1 MQETVAD
8 RGTMQHM
15 MWGFQPEYDCDGV
28 RVFGNFCGAAWFQA
42 ATAALEDPNAFVVA
56 VILGSDATSIKS
68 RESAHQIYLTL
79 GNLSRSFR
87 QSKYGWQLAGFHPPL
102 INELM
107 KHPEGTS
114 KRRKEWDIQRRRR
127 KLFNA
132 TLYQLLRTIIAV
144 YREGGRVVACADGN
158 MRKIV
163 PVLAM
168 WVTDRQEHEHINQVP
183 AHGCFHC
190 IEGDD
195 GTRRVR
201 TANDTKEQV
210 LEAIRTG
217 NTPAHDD
224 CNLPLLEMDTHTGQL
239 EVVSVDRYTSASREL
254 GVYIDFNLLWEVP
267 GVDINCICRCRCPPE
282 NALSVIIVM
291 EF

>member
-1 MQETVAD
+1 
-8 RGTMQHM
+8 
-15 MWGFQPEYDCDGV
+15 
-28 RVFGNFCGAAWFQA
+28 
-42 ATAALEDPNAFVVA
+42 
-56 VILGSDATSIKS
+56 
-68 RESAHQIYLTL
+68 
-79 GNLSRSFR
+79 
-87 QSKYGWQLAGFHPPL
+87 
-102 INELM
+102 M

-114 KRRKEWDIQRRRR
+114 KRRKELDIQRRRR

-210 LEAIRTG
+210 LETIRTG

-224 CNLPLLEMDTHTGQL
+224 CNLPLIGDGHTHRSARGGIGGSLHLGFQGTWRLHRLQFVVGGVWCRHQLYLQVQMSSRKCTVCHHSDGVLTGL
-239 EVVSVDRYTSASREL
+239 MC
-254 GVYIDFNLLWEVP
+254 W
-267 GVDINCICRCRCPPE
+267 
-282 NALSVIIVM
+282 
-291 EF
+291 